1 MILNNTENS
10 CVFIFLQPLHPGAV
24 IAWTGSHI
32 LSDIMLTIGAIYR
45 SNIVVLIYLTV
56 DAAHLGVLASF
67 WSLAFLTERMP
78 RMVLMIIT
86 FPLISF
92 GLCAWMTVF
101 GFYLKLEERAWIRIK
116 KKKKKEKLEK
126 ILTSQWIK
134 SHSKEDLT
142 ESLYDLCSS
151 SIQQGRG
158 KLPQQKSLEDI
169 LKQELAWTLEEIGEE
184 GENTSARELATFT
197 NEAFSAEDDDINS

>member
-1 MILNNTENS
+1 
-10 CVFIFLQPLHPGAV
+10 
-24 IAWTGSHI
+24 
-32 LSDIMLTIGAIYR
+32 
-45 SNIVVLIYLTV
+45 
-56 DAAHLGVLASF
+56 
-67 WSLAFLTERMP
+67 
-78 RMVLMIIT
+78 MVLMIIT

-142 ESLYDLCSS
+142 EVYKLFVVKIIFTLKIFLQSLYDLCSS

-169 LKQELAWTLEEIGEE
+169 LKQELAWTLEEV
-184 GENTSARELATFT
+184 RKPFY
-197 NEAFSAEDDDINS
+197 

>member
-1 MILNNTENS
+1 
-10 CVFIFLQPLHPGAV
+10 
-24 IAWTGSHI
+24 
-32 LSDIMLTIGAIYR
+32 
-45 SNIVVLIYLTV
+45 
-56 DAAHLGVLASF
+56 
-67 WSLAFLTERMP
+67 
-78 RMVLMIIT
+78 MIIT

-142 ESLYDLCSS
+142 EVYKLFVVKIIFTLKIFLQSLYDLCSS

-169 LKQELAWTLEEIGEE
+169 LKQELAWTLEEVRKPFCWVISSTSHHLDWRRRREYFCSWAGNIHQWGLQCRRWWHKKLTKAQSEHFFISYVLFRQSLTIAIG
-184 GENTSARELATFT
+184 
-197 NEAFSAEDDDINS
+197 